1 MKLLVGVDL
10 SDSTQK
16 VVVKAENLARRL
28 SATVWLLHVA
38 APEPEFVGMDVGPQ
52 SVRNSMAK
60 GLHGEHSQIHAISQ
74 RMRDAGIDATG
85 LLVQGATIETILNE
99 ASKHDVDMIVLGSHG
114 RGAVYR
120 ALVGSVSEGVLR
132 KSARP
137 VLLIPTRETA

>member
-10 SDSTQK
+10 SDST
-16 VVVKAENLARRL
+16 E
-28 SATVWLLHVA
+28 
-38 APEPEFVGMDVGPQ
+38 
-52 SVRNSMAK
+52 
-60 GLHGEHSQIHAISQ
+60 SQIHAIAQ

-137 VLLIPTRETA
+137 VLVIPTRETA